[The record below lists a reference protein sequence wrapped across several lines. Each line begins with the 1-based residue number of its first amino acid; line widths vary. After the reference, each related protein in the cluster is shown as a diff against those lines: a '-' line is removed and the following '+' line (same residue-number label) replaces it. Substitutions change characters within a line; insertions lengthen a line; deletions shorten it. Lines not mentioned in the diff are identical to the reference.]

1 MIDVWAH
8 EQLQARGRW
17 ITVASA
23 TGPLPALPP
32 PGRNDARMDA
42 IPALG
47 QHTQAILAELG
58 LPADLH
64 LQLQ

>member
-1 MIDVWAH
+1 MTDAWAH
-8 EQLQARGRW
+8 AQLQARGRW
-17 ITVASA
+17 TTVASA
-23 TGPLPALPP
+23 AGPLPALLP
-32 PGRNDARMDA
+32 PGRDDARMDA